1 MRTNIDIDDDLLKR
15 AMRDSGAKT
24 KKAAVEEGLKILIQ
38 AKAQASILKL
48 RGKVKFFDDVERSR
62 LERSRERK
70 DRGE

>member
-38 AKAQASILKL
+38 AKGQASMLKL

-62 LERSRERK
+62 LDRSREREG
-70 DRGE
+70 RGE

>member
-15 AMRDSGAKT
+15 AKRHSGAKT